1 MQNAELGSQNPVAE
15 NQQVGSGQPAV
26 GGKCRMLNEEGGRLA
41 ASPHSAFCIQHSA
54 FTTRAYCAMATER
67 TGVVETGLTGLLG
80 CSSRLLGMISSGLGS
95 PAGIVAAGAVA
106 GRLAAPLRTWRI
118 SMPGA
123 MSPACG
129 QPCAGTTQ
137 TREPLAGMPS
147 G

>member
-1 MQNAELGSQNPVAE
+1 MQNAELGRQNPVAGGR
-15 NQQVGSGQPAV
+15 QWAVGRGRSAMGSGWQMQNAE
-26 GGKCRMLNEEGGRLA
+26 RGGRLA
-41 ASPHSAFCIQHSA
+41 CRLSSFSIQHSA
-54 FTTRAYCAMATER
+54 FCVRAYCAIATER

-123 MSPACG
+123 MS
-129 QPCAGTTQ
+129 
-137 TREPLAGMPS
+137 
-147 G
+147 